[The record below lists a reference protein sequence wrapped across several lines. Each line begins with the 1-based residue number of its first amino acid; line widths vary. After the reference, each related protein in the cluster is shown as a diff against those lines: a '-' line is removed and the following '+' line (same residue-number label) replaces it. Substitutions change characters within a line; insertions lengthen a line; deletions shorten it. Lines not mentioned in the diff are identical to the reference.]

1 MLIKVEFI
9 NDVLKITGDSQS
21 SKDLKVIE
29 IPKEE
34 AILFIEKDCHG
45 KMENIIDKLKY
56 DIPTETLYLV
66 SDHLEEEEK
75 EQNDFNPEI
84 DKIVSKK
91 KEEVKKKKEDKNIK
105 SKESIESEKK
115 SLKNTERKEE
125 KKDEEPKKKS
135 EEAEN
140 KAKSVSEEKKEPSQK
155 AS

>member
-91 KEEVKKKKEDKNIK
+91 KEEVKKKKEDKNVK

-115 SLKNTERKEE
+115 SLKDTERK
-125 KKDEEPKKKS
+125 
-135 EEAEN
+135 
-140 KAKSVSEEKKEPSQK
+140 
-155 AS
+155 